1 MLPAH
6 DGSTASMSG
15 AAIRNFL
22 KSKGADVSATSV
34 QLMSKRRQLIVT
46 WTKSGALS
54 DLVPKLLER
63 RTDRQAAADMC
74 EFTPLL
80 EGAYSVLFKGPVAI
94 PGYVHPDRVVD
105 LPALECTCGNWQ
117 DQMFPFVHAVCAAS
131 KDGRR
136 IEDLY
141 DAKRM
146 SIEHFRDTYTF
157 KFLPWPTTATLQRDD
172 TILPPQLEPTHER
185 IGNRGLK
192 PGKRPQHKRKIVKN
206 AL

>member
-34 QLMSKRRQLIVT
+34 SRMKQKIDD
-46 WTKSGALS
+46 KIHG
-54 DLVPKLLER
+54 DLVEIPKLLER

-117 DQMFPFVHAVCAAS
+117 DQMFPCVHAICAAS

-136 IEDLY
+136 IEDLH
-141 DAKRM
+141 DAKGM

-172 TILPPQLEPTHER
+172 TILPPQLEPTPER
-185 IGNRGLK
+185 IGKEG
-192 PGKRPQHKRKIVKN
+192 
-206 AL
+206 

>member
-6 DGSTASMSG
+6 DGSSASMSG
-15 AAIRNFL
+15 AAIRKFL
-22 KSKGADVSATSV
+22 KSKGVDVSATSV
-34 QLMSKRRQLIVT
+34 PRMKQKIDDNIH
-46 WTKSGALS
+46 G
-54 DLVPKLLER
+54 DLVEIPKLLER

-74 EFTPLL
+74 EFTPIL
-80 EGAYSVLFKGPVAI
+80 ECAYSVLFKDPVAI

-117 DQMFPFVHAVCAAS
+117 DQMFPCVHAICAAS

-172 TILPPQLEPTHER
+172 TILPPQLEPTPER
-185 IGNRGLK
+185 IGKRGLK

>member
-34 QLMSKRRQLIVT
+34 SRMKQKIDD
-46 WTKSGALS
+46 KIHG
-54 DLVPKLLER
+54 DLVEIPKLLER
-63 RTDRQAAADMC
+63 RTDRQATADMC

-117 DQMFPFVHAVCAAS
+117 DQMFPCVHAICAAS

-136 IEDLY
+136 IEDLH

-172 TILPPQLEPTHER
+172 TILPPQLDSTPER
-185 IGNRGLK
+185 IGKRGLK

>member
-15 AAIRNFL
+15 AAIKNIL
-22 KSKGADVSATSV
+22 KSKGADVSAPSV
-34 QLMSKRRQLIVT
+34 SRMKKRQLVVSS
-46 WTKSGALS
+46 TKSGALS

-63 RTDRQAAADMC
+63 RTDRQVAAEMC

-80 EGAYSVLFKGPVAI
+80 EGAYSVLFKGPVVAI
-94 PGYVHPDRVVD
+94 PGYGHPDRVVD
-105 LPALECTCGNWQ
+105 LPAQACTCGNWQ
-117 DQMFPFVHAVCAAS
+117 DQMFPCVHAICAAS

-146 SIEHFRDTYTF
+146 SIEHFRATYTF
-157 KFLPWPTTATLQRDD
+157 KFLPWPTTANLTSGRHN
-172 TILPPQLEPTHER
+172 PPPTT
-185 IGNRGLK
+185 
-192 PGKRPQHKRKIVKN
+192 
-206 AL
+206 

>member
-34 QLMSKRRQLIVT
+34 SRMKQEIDDKIH
-46 WTKSGALS
+46 G
-54 DLVPKLLER
+54 DLVEIPKLLER

-117 DQMFPFVHAVCAAS
+117 DQMFPCVHAICAAS

-157 KFLPWPTTATLQRDD
+157 KFLPWPTTTTLQRDD
-172 TILPPQLEPTHER
+172 TILPPQLEPTPER
-185 IGNRGLK
+185 IGKRGLK
-192 PGKRPQHKRKIVKN
+192 PGRRPQHKRKIVKN

>member
-34 QLMSKRRQLIVT
+34 SRMKQKIDD
-46 WTKSGALS
+46 KIHG
-54 DLVPKLLER
+54 DLVEIPKLLER

-117 DQMFPFVHAVCAAS
+117 DQMFPCVHAICAAS

-172 TILPPQLEPTHER
+172 TILPPQLEPTPER
-185 IGNRGLK
+185 IGKRGLK
-192 PGKRPQHKRKIVKN
+192 PGKRPQHKRKIVIN

>member
-1 MLPAH
+1 MLLAH

-34 QLMSKRRQLIVT
+34 SRMKQKIDD
-46 WTKSGALS
+46 KIHG
-54 DLVPKLLER
+54 DLVEIPKLLER

-94 PGYVHPDRVVD
+94 PEYVHPDRVVD

-117 DQMFPFVHAVCAAS
+117 DQMFPCVHAICAAS

-172 TILPPQLEPTHER
+172 TILPPQLEPTPER
-185 IGNRGLK
+185 IGKRGLK

>member
-1 MLPAH
+1 MLLAH

-34 QLMSKRRQLIVT
+34 SRMKQKIDD
-46 WTKSGALS
+46 KIHG
-54 DLVPKLLER
+54 DLVEIPKLLER

-80 EGAYSVLFKGPVAI
+80 GGAYSVLFKGPVAI
-94 PGYVHPDRVVD
+94 KGYVHPDQEMD
-105 LPALECTCGNWQ
+105 FPAQAWTCGNCQ
-117 DQMFPFVHAVCAAS
+117 DQMFPCVHAICAAS

-172 TILPPQLEPTHER
+172 TILPPQLEPTPER
-185 IGNRGLK
+185 IGKRGLK

>member
-6 DGSTASMSG
+6 DGSAASMSG

-34 QLMSKRRQLIVT
+34 SRMKQKIDD
-46 WTKSGALS
+46 KIHG
-54 DLVPKLLER
+54 DLVEIPKLLER
-63 RTDRQAAADMC
+63 HTDRQAAADMC
-74 EFTPLL
+74 EFTPFLG
-80 EGAYSVLFKGPVAI
+80 GAYSVLFKGPVAI

-105 LPALECTCGNWQ
+105 LPAQECTCGYWQ
-117 DQMFPFVHAVCAAS
+117 DQMFPCVHAICAAS
-131 KDGRR
+131 KDCRR
-136 IEDLY
+136 IEDFY

-172 TILPPQLEPTHER
+172 TILPPQLEPLL
-185 IGNRGLK
+185 NGL
-192 PGKRPQHKRKIVKN
+192 VKEG
-206 AL
+206 